1 MSRLVSALT
10 ALLLLIGCDGDKGPY
25 LSFAGGGFVFN
36 YRIAEIYYG
45 FVLKP
50 ERKLPEG
57 SVIEARFE
65 DPAGGPDIVIDAPAR
80 SGQLQY
86 MFRTPAVKGV
96 RKDKDYRVEVRLL
109 DKPQG
114 TALASMSPMIVGP
127 TIEPTRPTPSAHP
140 NPVARIATGYVIVA
154 SALAPT

>member
-1 MSRLVSALT
+1 MPRFLSALA
-10 ALLLLIGCDGDKGPY
+10 ALFLLIGCDGDKGPY
-25 LSFAGGGFVFN
+25 FSFAGGGFVFN
-36 YRIAEIYYG
+36 YRIGEMYYG

-65 DPAGGPDIVIDAPAR
+65 DPAGGPDIVLDTPTR

-96 RKDKDYRVEVRLL
+96 KKDKDYRVETRLL

-114 TALASMSPMIVGP
+114 TVLASMSRTFRSTVEQSELPDKPLVVGP
-127 TIEPTRPTPSAHP
+127 GYTP
-140 NPVARIATGYVIVA
+140 NPENDITKK
-154 SALAPT
+154 P

>member
-1 MSRLVSALT
+1 MLRLVSALP
-10 ALLLLIGCDGDKGPY
+10 ALLLLIGCDEQKGPY

-36 YRIAEIYYG
+36 YRIGEMYYG
-45 FVLKP
+45 FVAKP

-65 DPAGGPDIVIDAPAR
+65 DPAGGPEIVIDTPVR

-96 RKDKDYRVEVRLL
+96 KKDKDYRVEMRLL
-109 DKPQG
+109 DKPRG
-114 TALASMSPMIVGP
+114 TVLASISRSFRSTADQAAFPDKPLVVGP
-127 TIEPTRPTPSAHP
+127 GYTP
-140 NPVARIATGYVIVA
+140 NPENDITKQ
-154 SALAPT
+154 P

>member
-36 YRIAEIYYG
+36 YRIAEVYYG

-65 DPAGGPDIVIDAPAR
+65 DPAGGPDIVIAAPAR

-114 TALASMSPMIVGP
+114 TALASMSRSFRSTADQSELPDKPLVVWPGY
-127 TIEPTRPTPSAHP
+127 TP
-140 NPVARIATGYVIVA
+140 NPENDITKK
-154 SALAPT
+154 P